1 MIRPP
6 VRLPPSRPPRHEV
19 EFRGDVR
26 IPSSEPGLT
35 LGADLYLPKT
45 AHRVPA
51 LVTVHTG
58 RKDGLGGVAAS
69 RYLRYFAERGYA
81 VLYVDSFGIGTSEG
95 TPRPLLSPGEV
106 ADGVSV
112 VEWAAAQP
120 WCTGRVGMWGLSH
133 GGMTTLAVA
142 AERPPSLKAIFP
154 VMGWTDVERDLV
166 HPAGQ
171 RGGIGMFGHLSLYNI
186 FCALLPPLRE
196 ADRENYESLWKERLE
211 KFEPWFAD
219 AWQHPPGH
227 AVWARRRIDARRI
240 TVPSLCVAGWR
251 DLFCDAMID
260 AYQQIRAP
268 KQLIAGPW
276 LHTFPDVA
284 AAGPFPSAVLACSW
298 WDRWLHG
305 RAPRAGQNERTAT
318 FFVQGSGA
326 RWVRAAQW
334 PPEKKADHLFVASRS
349 GHLYRS
355 APGGRTSAAAT
366 VTGRGDP
373 TVGALSGLTKHPTDR
388 FGYPL
393 DQHDDDARTLAFTSA
408 PLPEP
413 LLVAGSPSVRLLPAP
428 GTTATRCVLK
438 VTDVDEQDRSLLVAS
453 GTVDLTERADVVQ
466 VQLDPTCYR
475 FAAGHRVRLVLAE
488 ADIPRLWPSA
498 EAGRLGVRVIRG
510 PGDYV
515 GLAAEEYDGEQAT
528 TLSLPAADPEALAD
542 VVVPVPSR
550 RATAASRRDRWEIA
564 RDHLRS
570 SVRLTVEKRDRIRFP
585 GEDRD
590 FLAMTTQVELGVPE
604 HRPAAARMTAS
615 GEKSA
620 ETPDG
625 DRVVVRAGIEMGAVD
640 AAVTAE
646 VLVNGKQFFTREWKW
661 T

>member
-6 VRLPPSRPPRHEV
+6 VRVPRSRPPRYEV
-19 EFRGDVR
+19 EVLGDVR
-26 IPSSEPGLT
+26 IPSSERGLT
-35 LGADLYLPKT
+35 LGADLYRPRT
-45 AHRVPA
+45 ASPVPA
-51 LVTVHTG
+51 LVTLHTG
-58 RKDGLGGVAAS
+58 RKDGLGGIAAS

-81 VLYVDSFGIGTSEG
+81 VLYVDCFGIGTSEG

-112 VEWAAAQP
+112 VQWAAAQP

-142 AERPPSLKAIFP
+142 AQRPPALKAIFP

-186 FCALLPPLRE
+186 FCALLPPLRTD
-196 ADRENYESLWKERLE
+196 DRENYESLWKERLE
-211 KFEPWFAD
+211 EFEPWFAD
-219 AWQHPPGH
+219 AWEHPPGH
-227 AVWARRRIDARRI
+227 PVWACRRIDPGRI

-251 DLFCDAMID
+251 DLFCDAMIA
-260 AYQQIRAP
+260 AYRRIRAP

-284 AAGPFPSAVLACSW
+284 PVGPFPSAVLACAW

-305 RAPRAGQNERTAT
+305 RAPQAGARERTAT
-318 FFVQGSGA
+318 FFVQGTGS
-326 RWVRAAQW
+326 RWVRAEQW
-334 PPEKKADHLFVASRS
+334 PPAKKADHVFVASRS

-355 APGGRTSAAAT
+355 APGGRPSAAAT

-413 LLVAGSPSVRLLPAP
+413 LLVAGQPSVRLLLGP

-453 GTVDLTERADVVQ
+453 GTVDLTRRDDVVQ

-475 FAAGHRVRLVLAE
+475 FAAGHRVRLVVAE
-488 ADIPRLWPSA
+488 ADLPRLWPVA
-498 EAGRLGVRVIRG
+498 EPGLLGVRVIRG

-515 GLAAEEYDGEQAT
+515 GLAAEEYAGHQAT
-528 TLSLPAADPEALAD
+528 TLSLPAADPDALTD
-542 VVVPVPSR
+542 VVVPLPER
-550 RATAASRRDRWEIA
+550 RAAPAAGGDRWEIA
-564 RDHLRS
+564 RDHLRPA
-570 SVRLTVEKRDRIRFP
+570 VRVTVEKRDRI
-585 GEDRD
+585 RD
-590 FLAMTTQVELGVPE
+590 FLAMTTQVGLSVPE
-604 HRPAAARMTAS
+604 HDPASARMTAS
-615 GEKSA
+615 GEKTA
-620 ETPDG
+620 HTPG
-625 DRVVVRAGIEMGAVD
+625 GEEIVVRAGIELGAAD

-646 VLVNGKQFFTREWKW
+646 VLVNGTQFFTREWKW